1 MDLRKLKV
9 GDKIRK
15 ILHPNQLY
23 TVEHMRY
30 YHAYLAT
37 RVVVRRLTGL
47 MASEELWSDL
57 ELERQQ
63 WEPVVDNPLE
73 VM

>member
-1 MDLRKLKV
+1 MDLQKLKV
-9 GDKIRK
+9 GDKIRR
-15 ILHPNQLY
+15 ILYPEVY
-23 TVEHMRY
+23 EVEHMRY
-30 YHAYLAT
+30 YHEYLAT

-47 MASEELWSDL
+47 MTSEELWSDL
-57 ELERQQ
+57 ELDRQQ